1 MQYASN
7 VLHLHQIYAIVAE
20 SNQNAVKMLEVVG
33 FQGDKLL
40 KGWLKTGSGYED
52 AYFFN
57 LFCKN
62 IAEKFGGIKKYS
74 TFALANEKCA
84 ISG

>member
-20 SNQNAVKMLEVVG
+20 SNQNAVKILEVVG

-40 KGWLKTGSGYED
+40 KGWLKTGRGYED

-62 IAEKFGGIKKYS
+62 IAENLVESKNVVPLHS
-74 TFALANEKCA
+74 QMRNAL
-84 ISG
+84 

>member
-20 SNQNAVKMLEVVG
+20 SNQNAVKILEVVG

-57 LFCKN
+57 LFVKYSG
-62 IAEKFGGIKKYS
+62 KFGGIKKCS